1 MSERRRFGDSGER
14 LAVAHLEAK
23 GYSIV
28 ERNFRVREGEIDI
41 IAARDDVL
49 VFVEVRIR
57 RGDSAGTAGES
68 ITPAKRKRLLALADA
83 YNQQRDGLP
92 EQRRI
97 DVIAVDLSLN
107 GRLLRIE
114 HIENAVDASA

>member
-23 GYSIV
+23 GYSII

-41 IAARDDVL
+41 VATRDGLL
-49 VFVEVRIR
+49 VFVEVKIR
-57 RGDSAGTAGES
+57 RGSSSGTAAES
-68 ITPAKRKRLLALADA
+68 ITPIKQKRLLALADS
-83 YNQQRDGLP
+83 YGQRRDGLP

-97 DVIAVDLSLN
+97 DVIAVDLMPD
-107 GRLLRIE
+107 GRLLRLE
-114 HIENAVDASA
+114 HIENAVDASL